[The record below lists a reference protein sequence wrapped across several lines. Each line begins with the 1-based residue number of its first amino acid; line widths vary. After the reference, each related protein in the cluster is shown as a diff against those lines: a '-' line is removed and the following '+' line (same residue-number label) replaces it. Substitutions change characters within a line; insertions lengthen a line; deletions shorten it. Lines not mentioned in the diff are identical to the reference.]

1 MLITQLPNILLT
13 LIVAFG
19 AGWLV
24 MRLKVPGGMM
34 LGAMIG
40 VLIFNVST
48 GLGSMPYIARFV
60 SQSIAGAY
68 IGCSLSRKELKHIP
82 RLWGPLCILVA
93 GMVAV
98 NIVTAWI
105 IVNVSPLD
113 GVTAMLAAMPGG
125 VNETPMIAA
134 DMGADA
140 AKVTALQF
148 VRMIAGLGIYPM
160 VIRMMDSRE
169 QKKAVEKHE
178 IQQKEEEQHAV
189 DAGSLKE
196 YKKGGLGRVVLT
208 MAIALV
214 GAYIGRRTGFPAG
227 LLIFSML
234 TTGALNL
241 SSGAGK
247 MVKPLKRF
255 AQLLAGAYIGCLMG
269 YKDVVELQ
277 YVLLPSVV
285 LIIMFAINCVFSS
298 YLIHKLCGFK
308 RREAMLATTPAGASE
323 IALISSDMG
332 VEGADVAD
340 IVLLHAVRLIV
351 IISLIPQIIPLVIRL
366 F

>member
-13 LIVAFG
+13 LTVAFG

-40 VLIFNVST
+40 VLIFNVAT
-48 GLGSMPYIARFV
+48 GLGSMPYIARFI

-98 NIVTAWI
+98 NIITAWI
-105 IVNVSPLD
+105 IVHVSPLD
-113 GVTAMLAAMPGG
+113 GVTAMLAVMPGG

-160 VIRMMDSRE
+160 IIRMMDRRE
-169 QKKAVEKHE
+169 QLKAVEE
-178 IQQKEEEQHAV
+178 RATQPVEGRQAV
-189 DAGSLKE
+189 DAAPLQE
-196 YKKGGLGRVVLT
+196 KKRDLRRVALT
-208 MAIALV
+208 MAVALA
-214 GAYIGRRTGFPAG
+214 GAYIGWRTGFPAG

-234 TTGALNL
+234 TTGVLNL
-241 SSGAGK
+241 STGAGE

-269 YKDVVELQ
+269 YRDVVELQ
-277 YVLLPSVV
+277 YVLLPAVALV
-285 LIIMFAINCVFSS
+285 MMFAVNCVISS

-308 RREAMLATTPAGASE
+308 RRKAMLATTPAGASE

-340 IVLLHAVRLIV
+340 IVLLHAVRLIG

>member
-13 LIVAFG
+13 LAIALC

-40 VLIFNVST
+40 VLLFNVFT
-48 GLGSMPYIARFV
+48 GLGSMPYIARFI

-82 RLWGPLCILVA
+82 RLWGPLCVLVV
-93 GMVAV
+93 GMIAV
-98 NIVTAWI
+98 NIITAWI
-105 IVNVSPLD
+105 FVHVSPLD

-160 VIRMMDSRE
+160 VIRLMDRRE
-169 QKKAVEKHE
+169 QKKAGEEHKMLV
-178 IQQKEEEQHAV
+178 EEQQTIHTALV
-189 DAGSLKE
+189 QDE
-196 YKKGGLGRVVLT
+196 KGDLRRVALT
-208 MAIALV
+208 MTVALA

-234 TTGALNL
+234 ATGVLNLTTGR
-241 SSGAGK
+241 GE

-269 YKDVVELQ
+269 YEDVVELQ
-277 YVLLPSVV
+277 YVLLPAVA

-308 RREAMLATTPAGASE
+308 RREALLATTPAGASE

-351 IISLIPQIIPLVIRL
+351 IISVIPQIIPLVIRL

>member
-13 LIVAFG
+13 LAVAFC

-34 LGAMIG
+34 LGAMTG
-40 VLIFNVST
+40 VLVFNVAT
-48 GLGSMPYIARFV
+48 GLGYMPYIARFI

-68 IGCSLSRKELKHIP
+68 IGCSLSRKEIRHIP
-82 RLWGPLCILVA
+82 RLWGPLCILVI

-98 NIVTAWI
+98 NIITAWI
-105 IVNVSPLD
+105 IVHVSPMD

-160 VIRMMDSRE
+160 VIRMMDSAE
-169 QKKAVEKHE
+169 QKKAAEKHT
-178 IQQKEEEQHAV
+178 IQKDEEQRAVNTMPLEEE
-189 DAGSLKE
+189 
-196 YKKGGLGRVVLT
+196 KKGDLRRVILT

-214 GAYIGRRTGFPAG
+214 GAYIGRCTGFPAG

-234 TTGALNL
+234 TTGAFNL
-241 SSGAGK
+241 GTGAGE

-277 YVLLPSVV
+277 YVLLPAVA
-285 LIIMFAINCVFSS
+285 LIIMFAINCVVSS
-298 YLIHKLCGFK
+298 YLIHKLCAFK

-351 IISLIPQIIPLVIRL
+351 IISVIPQIIPWVTRL

>member
-13 LIVAFG
+13 LAIAFC

-40 VLIFNVST
+40 VLLFNVFT
-48 GLGSMPYIARFV
+48 GLGSMPYIARFI

-68 IGCSLSRKELKHIP
+68 IGCSLNRKELKHIP
-82 RLWGPLCILVA
+82 RLWGPLCILVV
-93 GMVAV
+93 GMIAV
-98 NIVTAWI
+98 NIITAWI
-105 IVNVSPLD
+105 FVHVSPLD

-160 VIRMMDSRE
+160 VIRLMDRME
-169 QKKAVEKHE
+169 QKQTVEE
-178 IQQKEEEQHAV
+178 RGILRVEDMPAV
-189 DAGSLKE
+189 DTAPPQNKNIDLR
-196 YKKGGLGRVVLT
+196 RVVLT
-208 MAIALV
+208 MAVALI
-214 GAYIGRRTGFPAG
+214 GAYFGRQTGFPAG

-234 TTGALNL
+234 ATGVLNL
-241 SSGAGK
+241 STGAGE

-277 YVLLPSVV
+277 YVLLPAVAM
-285 LIIMFAINCVFSS
+285 IMMFAINCVFSS

-332 VEGADVAD
+332 VEGTDVAD
-340 IVLLHAVRLIV
+340 IVLLHTVRLIV
-351 IISLIPQIIPLVIRL
+351 IISVIPQIIPLVIRL